1 MVAVIVEELERKRK
15 RVGTALKLLFCE
27 SSDVPRACVF
37 GIVHIL

>member
-1 MVAVIVEELERKRK
+1 MVVVAAEKLERKRK

-27 SSDVPRACVF
+27 SSDVPKACVF